1 MIKVSATTTAFLFAI
16 LLAMPAARALP
27 GLPETAPT
35 QVERCGLPAAQASLP
50 ALRVEACPACD
61 LDRAEIATLQRT
73 YAESAHAAGHTIDF
87 LESARVR
94 ITETGILPNGAPYVI
109 GETAGMRFRVGDP
122 DPGATLGTALGRMTF
137 VILSGA
143 WQSAR

>member
-1 MIKVSATTTAFLFAI
+1 MIKVSATTAALVLMLFA
-16 LLAMPAARALP
+16 MSAARALP
-27 GLPETAPT
+27 GLPEAAPT

-73 YAESAHAAGHTIDF
+73 YAESAHATGHTIDF

-94 ITETGILPNGAPYVI
+94 IIETGMLPNGAPYVI

-143 WQSAR
+143 WQSTR